1 MFEMKRLVYA
11 AIWLALF
18 STAGCGLD
26 NYDEPSSRLTGKIV
40 YQGQTLGLS
49 HGKVVFNLYQEGYDK
64 NGPISV
70 YAAQDGTFSALLF
83 DGSYRLETVDNN
95 GPWLNSASAATFEM
109 KGNTSVDVMVTPY
122 YLLSDVAI
130 ALNGHE
136 IKAVCSVEM
145 IAGEKE
151 AQRLFLCVG
160 PSAFVS
166 DQSYS
171 YVARKN
177 LMPVNM
183 GGNAL
188 SMDISEQLEMY
199 DTLYARLGLQING
212 VQECIYS
219 DVIKIK

>member
-1 MFEMKRLVYA
+1 MKRLVYT

-18 STAGCGLD
+18 TATGCGLD
-26 NYDEPSSRLTGKIV
+26 NYDEPSSRLTGKVV
-40 YQGQTLGLS
+40 YQGRTLGLS
-49 HGKVVFNLYQEGYDK
+49 HGKVAFNLYQEGYDK

-70 YAAQDGTFSALLF
+70 YAAQDGTFSAQLF
-83 DGSYRLETVDNN
+83 DGTYRLETVDNN
-95 GPWLNSASAATFEM
+95 GPWLNSASVATFEV

-122 YLLSDVAI
+122 YLLSDVAV
-130 ALNGHE
+130 ALDGHE
-136 IKAVCSVEM
+136 LKAVCSVEM
-145 IAGEKE
+145 IAEEK
-151 AQRLFLCVG
+151 APQRLFLCVG
-160 PSAFVS
+160 TTAFVS

-183 GGNAL
+183 GGNVL
-188 SMDISEQLEMY
+188 SMDISEQLEKY